1 MAIVFCPVVL
11 FCCWIIFLLLKLN
24 DHFIQQGIR
33 KSVYDIREIMEAV
46 LGLMIS
52 FLYECKINL
61 FHFMLCILLIGIP
74 NPEIFY
80 KRTDLKKSHFFFISF
95 AVRFF
100 WHKTIALNC
109 KTDNKY
115 GI

>member
-46 LGLMIS
+46 LRLMIS

-61 FHFMLCILLIGIP
+61 FHNIHAVHPSYWYTESRNIL
-74 NPEIFY
+74 
-80 KRTDLKKSHFFFISF
+80 
-95 AVRFF
+95 
-100 WHKTIALNC
+100 
-109 KTDNKY
+109 
-115 GI
+115 

>member
-46 LGLMIS
+46 LKLMIS

-61 FHFMLCILLIGIP
+61 FHNLHLDIVWNTRQLIIFGLRLDGQCFSIAIIFLL
-74 NPEIFY
+74 
-80 KRTDLKKSHFFFISF
+80 LKET
-95 AVRFF
+95 RE
-100 WHKTIALNC
+100 
-109 KTDNKY
+109 
-115 GI
+115 

>member
-1 MAIVFCPVVL
+1 
-11 FCCWIIFLLLKLN
+11 
-24 DHFIQQGIR
+24 
-33 KSVYDIREIMEAV
+33 
-46 LGLMIS
+46 
-52 FLYECKINL
+52 
-61 FHFMLCILLIGIP
+61 MLCILLIGIP

-80 KRTDLKKSHFFFISF
+80 KRTDFKKKPFFFKLTIFFFISF

>member
-1 MAIVFCPVVL
+1 
-11 FCCWIIFLLLKLN
+11 
-24 DHFIQQGIR
+24 
-33 KSVYDIREIMEAV
+33 
-46 LGLMIS
+46 
-52 FLYECKINL
+52 
-61 FHFMLCILLIGIP
+61 MLCILLIGIP

-80 KRTDLKKSHFFFISF
+80 KRTDLKKTHFFFISF

-115 GI
+115 GILKSLTKSSFRHRLEYKTVNYIWFAP

>member
-46 LGLMIS
+46 LKLMIS

-61 FHFMLCILLIGIP
+61 FHNIHVVRPSYWYTESRNIL
-74 NPEIFY
+74 
-80 KRTDLKKSHFFFISF
+80 
-95 AVRFF
+95 
-100 WHKTIALNC
+100 
-109 KTDNKY
+109 
-115 GI
+115 

>member
-1 MAIVFCPVVL
+1 
-11 FCCWIIFLLLKLN
+11 
-24 DHFIQQGIR
+24 
-33 KSVYDIREIMEAV
+33 
-46 LGLMIS
+46 
-52 FLYECKINL
+52 
-61 FHFMLCILLIGIP
+61 MLCILLIGIP

-80 KRTDLKKSHFFFISF
+80 KRTDLKKTHFFFISF

-109 KTDNKY
+109 KTDNKC

>member
-61 FHFMLCILLIGIP
+61 FHNIHAVHPSYWYTESRNIL
-74 NPEIFY
+74 
-80 KRTDLKKSHFFFISF
+80 
-95 AVRFF
+95 
-100 WHKTIALNC
+100 
-109 KTDNKY
+109 
-115 GI
+115 

>member
-1 MAIVFCPVVL
+1 
-11 FCCWIIFLLLKLN
+11 
-24 DHFIQQGIR
+24 
-33 KSVYDIREIMEAV
+33 
-46 LGLMIS
+46 
-52 FLYECKINL
+52 
-61 FHFMLCILLIGIP
+61 MLCILLIGIP

-80 KRTDLKKSHFFFISF
+80 KRTGFKKKHIFFKLTIFFFISF

>member
-1 MAIVFCPVVL
+1 
-11 FCCWIIFLLLKLN
+11 
-24 DHFIQQGIR
+24 
-33 KSVYDIREIMEAV
+33 
-46 LGLMIS
+46 
-52 FLYECKINL
+52 
-61 FHFMLCILLIGIP
+61 MLCILLIGIP

-80 KRTDLKKSHFFFISF
+80 KRTDLKKTSF

>member
-1 MAIVFCPVVL
+1 
-11 FCCWIIFLLLKLN
+11 
-24 DHFIQQGIR
+24 
-33 KSVYDIREIMEAV
+33 
-46 LGLMIS
+46 
-52 FLYECKINL
+52 
-61 FHFMLCILLIGIP
+61 MLCILLIGIP

-80 KRTDLKKSHFFFISF
+80 KRTDFKKTHFFFISF
-95 AVRFF
+95 AGRFF

>member
-1 MAIVFCPVVL
+1 
-11 FCCWIIFLLLKLN
+11 
-24 DHFIQQGIR
+24 
-33 KSVYDIREIMEAV
+33 
-46 LGLMIS
+46 
-52 FLYECKINL
+52 
-61 FHFMLCILLIGIP
+61 MLCILLIGIP

-80 KRTDLKKSHFFFISF
+80 KRTDFKKKPIFLAFFFISF